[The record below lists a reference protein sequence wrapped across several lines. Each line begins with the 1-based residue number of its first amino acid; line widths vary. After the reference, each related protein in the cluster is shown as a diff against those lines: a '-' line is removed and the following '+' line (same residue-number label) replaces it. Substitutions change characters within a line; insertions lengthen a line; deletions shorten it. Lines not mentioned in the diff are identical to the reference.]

1 MADTDEDGGAWP
13 VQTVYDEVRGDG
25 LAASR
30 HIHRGEAVL
39 RVAPLVAVPCSTSAA
54 RRCATCLAALGST
67 PGGAASSPCGHCGVA
82 VLCGRCAAVGARGAA
97 LHGDECDAWALL
109 ARGLGPAG
117 LGMGTPDV
125 LLLLRLLLACRRHE
139 RGQLPPDHMAA
150 DADGEDI
157 IADSFDA
164 VGQLVSVEDVALVP
178 ATMAVLMEQAKATKL
193 LAPAWARCSLEACLE
208 LASALQLNGMEITEA
223 PKRRRRG
230 LPARG
235 HSAWAQGA
243 TIGMGLYPSAALLNH
258 SCAPNCRLDFGD
270 DGCLTVSATEDVGPG
285 TELTITYIDTPFQ
298 PQRKAA
304 LI

>member
-1 MADTDEDGGAWP
+1 MNLYCSNYDERPTPMLWGEHAFRLAGRHRRWCLFAAPNEAAASSLITRRRDCLGVRGVLQNQFRQLPAIDCFNVVKAPPLPCRMADTDEDGGAWP

-117 LGMGTPDV
+117 ECGREP
-125 LLLLRLLLACRRHE
+125 H
-139 RGQLPPDHMAA
+139 
-150 DADGEDI
+150 
-157 IADSFDA
+157 
-164 VGQLVSVEDVALVP
+164 
-178 ATMAVLMEQAKATKL
+178 
-193 LAPAWARCSLEACLE
+193 
-208 LASALQLNGMEITEA
+208 
-223 PKRRRRG
+223 
-230 LPARG
+230 
-235 HSAWAQGA
+235 
-243 TIGMGLYPSAALLNH
+243 
-258 SCAPNCRLDFGD
+258 
-270 DGCLTVSATEDVGPG
+270 
-285 TELTITYIDTPFQ
+285 
-298 PQRKAA
+298 
-304 LI
+304 

>member
-1 MADTDEDGGAWP
+1 
-13 VQTVYDEVRGDG
+13 
-25 LAASR
+25 
-30 HIHRGEAVL
+30 
-39 RVAPLVAVPCSTSAA
+39 
-54 RRCATCLAALGST
+54 
-67 PGGAASSPCGHCGVA
+67 
-82 VLCGRCAAVGARGAA
+82 
-97 LHGDECDAWALL
+97 
-109 ARGLGPAG
+109 
-117 LGMGTPDV
+117 MGTPDV

-139 RGQLPPDHMAA
+139 RGQLPPDHMTA

-243 TIGMGLYPSAALLNH
+243 TIGMGLYPSAVINPPTWSGVCPMSVRCIQVHHRRSVQNVSPPPSFRHCSTTL
-258 SCAPNCRLDFGD
+258 APR
-270 DGCLTVSATEDVGPG
+270 T
-285 TELTITYIDTPFQ
+285 
-298 PQRKAA
+298 AA
-304 LI
+304 STSETMAA